1 MALSDERR
9 GIGARNE
16 AIRRAG
22 GQRVEAERRG
32 DQGLTAALNRLI
44 EPERQARSLR
54 KIDPRGALDAAR
66 GRADYNPAGKQ
77 IGGVSWPL
85 AETDK
90 SKRTVAD
97 EEIVS
102 TDGLVVVVFKRVTS
116 FEMQDGGENI
126 GRMEFKA

>member
-1 MALSDERR
+1 
-9 GIGARNE
+9 
-16 AIRRAG
+16 
-22 GQRVEAERRG
+22 
-32 DQGLTAALNRLI
+32 
-44 EPERQARSLR
+44 
-54 KIDPRGALDAAR
+54 GALDAAR

-77 IGGVSWPL
+77 IGGGGVSWPL

-116 FEMQDGGENI
+116 FEMQDGGSNI

>member
-9 GIGARNE
+9 GLGARNE

-54 KIDPRGALDAAR
+54 KIDQSR
-66 GRADYNPAGKQ
+66 
-77 IGGVSWPL
+77 
-85 AETDK
+85 
-90 SKRTVAD
+90 RTVAD

-102 TDGLVVVVFKRVTS
+102 TDGLVVVVFRGRCVLAVGRNRQV
-116 FEMQDGGENI
+116 EAHGG
-126 GRMEFKA
+126 R